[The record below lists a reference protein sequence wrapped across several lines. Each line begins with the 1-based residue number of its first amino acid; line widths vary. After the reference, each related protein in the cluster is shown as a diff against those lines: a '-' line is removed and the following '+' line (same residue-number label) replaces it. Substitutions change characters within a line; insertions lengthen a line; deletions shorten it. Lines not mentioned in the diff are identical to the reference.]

1 MGRKYKP
8 LKKEFTHMVQNYQD
22 TLLSAVRKE
31 HVPVTIF
38 LTNGFQIR
46 GLIKAYDAYVIIV
59 EADGKQ
65 QMVYKHAISTIVP
78 LKVVLRIPMVDR
90 VTLTEAPP
98 STTPQAE
105 GGDSACFTTA

>member
-1 MGRKYKP
+1 M
-8 LKKEFTHMVQNYQD
+8 TQNYQD

-31 HVPVTIF
+31 NMPVMIF

-65 QMVYKHAISTIVP
+65 QMVYKHAISTIIP
-78 LKVVLRIPMVDR
+78 LKAVLKLNTVDR
-90 VTLTEAPP
+90 VSLTETAPP
-98 STTPQAE
+98 QNSDGE
-105 GGDSACFTTA
+105 EVCFTTV